1 MTVVDIHTHML
12 SETWI
17 KMISDNGAPDYAV
30 GIRPDGIRAMQEYGI
45 FRMAFVE
52 EMLDYDA
59 RLKVMNAEGI
69 DVAIVSLTGPN
80 VYWGSPEISLAAA
93 KAINDEMYAAQIAN
107 PDRIRYIASLPWQHP
122 ELAVAELARACS
134 NGAVGVMVLANIRGM
149 ALSDPFLAPIWQ
161 AIDDRA
167 LPVLVHPTDPPGH
180 NEMDLKSVGGS
191 IPFLLDTTLAV
202 TRLVFDGFFDRY
214 TNLKF
219 IASHGGAA
227 IPLAHGRMDLFWRQG
242 APSNRTIDTPPSDH
256 LKRLYLD
263 AVVYQMN
270 ALEMGIDMVG
280 PERVMFGTDFPHP
293 TDIRGLLERARA
305 LPKEQSDGVLG
316 KNAMRVFGL

>member
-1 MTVVDIHTHML
+1 MPVIDIHTHML

-17 KMISDNGAPDYAV
+17 EMISAHGAPDYAV
-30 GIRPDGIRAMQEYGI
+30 GIRPDGIRAMKEYGL
-45 FRMAFVE
+45 FRMAFVD
-52 EMLDYDA
+52 EMLDYGA
-59 RLKVMNAEGI
+59 RLKVMDAEGI
-69 DVAIVSLTGPN
+69 DIAIVSLTGPN
-80 VYWGSPEISLAAA
+80 VYWGSGEQSFAAA
-93 KAINDEMYAAQIAN
+93 QAINDGMHAAQIAH
-107 PDRIRYIASLPWQHP
+107 PDRIRYLASLPWQHP
-122 ELAVAELARACS
+122 DLAIAELERACD

-149 ALSDPFLAPIWQ
+149 HLTDPFLAPIWQ

-180 NEMDLKSVGGS
+180 QDMDLPKVGGS

-227 IPLAHGRMDLFWRQG
+227 IPAAHGRMDLFWGQG
-242 APSNRTIDTPPSDH
+242 APSNRTIDQPPSSH
-256 LKRLYLD
+256 LKRIYLD

-270 ALEMGIDMVG
+270 ALQMGIDMVG
-280 PERVMFGTDFPHP
+280 PEQVMFGTDFPHP
-293 TDIRGLLERARA
+293 TDIPGLLERARA
-305 LPKEQSDGVLG
+305 LPKDQADAVLG
-316 KNAMRVFGL
+316 GNAMRVFNL